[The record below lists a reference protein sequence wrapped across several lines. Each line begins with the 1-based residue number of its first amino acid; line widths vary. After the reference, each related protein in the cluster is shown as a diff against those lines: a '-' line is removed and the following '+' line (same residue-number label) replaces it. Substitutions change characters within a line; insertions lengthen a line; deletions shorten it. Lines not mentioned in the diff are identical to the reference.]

1 MSPNAYFARN
11 IRKIMRNLFLP
22 LCCVLALSLQ
32 AQITDP
38 KATEYYE
45 PVPPKVKPGATVGE
59 APADAIVLLGP
70 GADASE
76 WVSANGGGDA
86 DWNREGDA
94 LVVKPGAGN
103 ISTRRKFGDMQLHV
117 EWRSPQ
123 EPDKQGQGRGNSGIF
138 LQDRYE
144 VQVLESEGS
153 DTYTN
158 GQAGSIYKQTPPL
171 VNALKPMGEWQ
182 TYDIIYTAPRF
193 NADGMLV
200 RPAYVTVLMNGVVV
214 QNNFELKGPTEYIG
228 LPHYQAHGDDVITLQ
243 DHSNEVAYRNIWVRE
258 L

>member
-1 MSPNAYFARN
+1 MAILPARTH
-11 IRKIMRNLFLP
+11 RIMRNLFL
-22 LCCVLALSLQ
+22 LLLISCATALQ

-45 PVPPKVKPGATVGE
+45 PVPPKVKPGSALGE
-59 APADAIVLLGP
+59 APEDAIILLGS

-76 WVSANGGGDA
+76 WVSSATGGDA
-86 DWNREGDA
+86 EWNVEGDA

-103 ISTRRKFGDMQLHV
+103 ISTRRKFGDVQLHV
-117 EWRSPQ
+117 EWRSPN
-123 EPDKQGQGRGNSGIF
+123 EPDKEGQGRGNSGIF

-182 TYDIIYTAPRF
+182 SYDIIYTAPRF
-193 NADGMLV
+193 NDDGILI
-200 RPAYVTVLMNGVVV
+200 RPAYVTLLMNGVVV
-214 QNNFELKGPTEYIG
+214 QNNFEIKGPTEYIG
-228 LPHYQAHGDDVITLQ
+228 LPHYVAHGNDVITLQ
-243 DHSNEVAYRNIWVRE
+243 DHSNKVAYRNIWVRE

>member
-1 MSPNAYFARN
+1 M
-11 IRKIMRNLFLP
+11 RKYLFLF
-22 LCCVLALSLQ
+22 LLAAVTALQ

-38 KATEYYE
+38 KATEFYE
-45 PVPPKVKPGATVGE
+45 PVPPKVKPGAQLGE
-59 APADAIVLLGP
+59 APADAIVLLGD

-76 WVSANGGGDA
+76 WVNAASGGA
-86 DWNREGDA
+86 VDWTVDGDA
-94 LVVKPGAGN
+94 LIVKGGAGN

-117 EWRSPQ
+117 EWRSPS
-123 EPDKQGQGRGNSGIF
+123 EPDKEGQGRGNSGIF
-138 LQDRYE
+138 LQNRYE

-182 TYDIIYTAPRF
+182 TYDIIYTAPHF
-193 NADGMLV
+193 NDDGILI

-214 QNNFELKGPTEYIG
+214 QNNFEIKGPTEYIG
-228 LPHYQAHGDDVITLQ
+228 LPHYEAHGDDVISLQ
-243 DHSNEVAYRNIWVRE
+243 DHGNAVAYRNIWVRE